1 MAKRAPKQINLHAA
15 KTSLS
20 RLVDDA
26 VAGQDIVIAKAGK
39 PMVRLVPVARESARR
54 GFGAD
59 KGKIRV
65 SDDFDAPMP
74 PDVLRSFGIDP

>member
-20 RLVDDA
+20 RLVDEA
-26 VAGQDIVIAKAGK
+26 VAGEEIVIAKAGK
-39 PMVRLVPVARESARR
+39 PMVRLVPVARETRRR

-59 KGKIRV
+59 KGKIRI
-65 SDDFDAPMP
+65 SDDFDAPLP
-74 PDVLRSFGIDP
+74 AEVLRSFGIDP